1 MSPAKTSSM
10 PSPGTDVAGAGKRVL
25 QVVVT
30 RPLAD
35 AQDLVAAL
43 DQRGHAVVVEP
54 LLTIVNR
61 AAAEWPPGH
70 ETAQALLIT
79 SANGLRAFAQ
89 SDPRRD
95 IRVFAVGDAS
105 AAAARSAGFA
115 TVASAAGRVEDL
127 ADLVR
132 AHLDP
137 RDGPLL
143 HPAASKLAGD
153 LKADLEDS
161 GFRVLRAVLY
171 DAQPAR
177 ALSPNLRQKL
187 NSKLIDVV
195 TFFSP
200 RTGATFASLIGE
212 AGLNQTCASV
222 TALCLSAAVAQ
233 KIDALPWQSVVV
245 AERPEQ
251 AALLA
256 RLDALAA
263 SGD

>member
-1 MSPAKTSSM
+1 M
-10 PSPGTDVAGAGKRVL
+10 PSPGTRVSGADQRTL
-25 QVVVT
+25 RVVVT

-35 AQDLVAAL
+35 AADLIAAL
-43 DQRGHAVVVEP
+43 SQRGHAVVVEP

-61 AAAEWPPGH
+61 ATTEWPSGH

-89 SDPRRD
+89 SDPRRGLP
-95 IRVFAVGDAS
+95 VFAVGDAS
-105 AAAARSAGFA
+105 AAAARAAGFT
-115 TVASAAGRVEDL
+115 TVASATGRVEDL
-127 ADLVR
+127 AALVR

-137 RDGPLL
+137 QEGPLL

-153 LKADLEDS
+153 LRADLEES
-161 GFRVLRAVLY
+161 GFQVLRAVLY
-171 DAQPAR
+171 DAEPAR
-177 ALSPNLRQKL
+177 ALSQDLQQML

-195 TFFSP
+195 TLFSP

-212 AGLNQTCASV
+212 AGLNHACASV

-245 AERPEQ
+245 AERPDQ